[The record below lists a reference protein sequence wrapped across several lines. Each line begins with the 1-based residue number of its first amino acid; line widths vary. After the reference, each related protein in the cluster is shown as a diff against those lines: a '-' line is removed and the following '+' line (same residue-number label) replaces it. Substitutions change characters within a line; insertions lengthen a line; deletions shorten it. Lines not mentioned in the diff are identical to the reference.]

1 MGRGAGNLALTSKA
15 LHTMR
20 RCSDEVLYRVG
31 MYKTRTNRTAADLF
45 LSLDQHGRGYTCG
58 FTQRFHA
65 VEPIQH
71 LVPVRTQL
79 GYQNSTAASGT
90 CFT

>member
-1 MGRGAGNLALTSKA
+1 
-15 LHTMR
+15 MR
-20 RCSDEVLYRVG
+20 RCRDEVLYRVG
-31 MYKTRTNRTAADLF
+31 MYKTRPSRTAADLF

-65 VEPIQH
+65 VEPTQN

-79 GYQNSTAASGT
+79 GYQIPPLVT
-90 CFT
+90 